1 MASACEHAD
10 PDRRARVRINMAMIE
25 TVLII
30 VAAFWLGNRWATNFH
45 QRIFRE
51 ILRELG
57 VTDQQLQEL
66 MRRQQR
72 QLAGLSPEE
81 STADLTVVEVR
92 LEQEGN
98 QIYAYRKDDS
108 TFLGQGRDRDSLIE
122 RLNQNLTPCRVTV
135 AQEDGADLLQK
146 NNT

>member
-1 MASACEHAD
+1 
-10 PDRRARVRINMAMIE
+10 MIE
-25 TVLII
+25 TVLIV

-51 ILRELG
+51 ILKELG
-57 VTDQQLQEL
+57 VTEQQLKDL
-66 MRRQQR
+66 MLRQQQ
-72 QLAGLSPEE
+72 QLASLTPQEHA
-81 STADLTVVEVR
+81 ADLDVVEVR

-122 RLNQNLTPCRVTV
+122 RLNQNLTPCRVV
-135 AQEDGADLLQK
+135 IDLEDGADLLQK